1 MIFSNE
7 HAIRNYNVYTEQIT
21 KLLLYIVLQIRWQV
35 YTFLTAKR
43 YYTSSFPVT
52 YLLIP
57 LTPFNIKFIPRL
69 HFSQNSPFLHSRF
82 FSIKFSPILKY
93 FDPISIF
100 SPSCISSKASYLIFH
115 IYIYACSNIYPK
127 IKENRIEET
136 SRGIFKIAA
145 GSGLDN
151 SIVNRS
157 AGVIIRIKL
166 TPASQ
171 EARNIATREFLS
183 LIGIHPFSRNAC
195 DFNMPATFDQPLY
208 ILVSLTRSR
217 VRAYQPGL
225 STRY

>member
-1 MIFSNE
+1 MCYKFDDRYIFFLPQN
-7 HAIRNYNVYTEQIT
+7 AIIHHHF
-21 KLLLYIVLQIRWQV
+21 LLRI
-35 YTFLTAKR
+35 
-43 YYTSSFPVT
+43 
-52 YLLIP
+52 LLIP

-171 EARNIATREFLS
+171 KARNIAIREFLS

>member
-35 YTFLTAKR
+35 YIFLTAKR

-69 HFSQNSPFLHSRF
+69 HYSFQNSAFLRF

-171 EARNIATREFLS
+171 EARNIAIREFLS